1 MSAARLFIFGPIPAP
16 ETWVMASDA
25 PRGYLKLCSLSITPR
40 ARSGSGTDL
49 VLTDHGLQSQL
60 AQLLRAFEQCDGAGR
75 AEVVRHA
82 ERLAEAAP

>member
-1 MSAARLFIFGPIPAP
+1 MSAARMFIFGPIPAP

-49 VLTDHGLQSQL
+49 VLTEDALRGQLQRLL
-60 AQLLRAFEQCDGAGR
+60 AAFHQIDA
-75 AEVVRHA
+75 AAKDEVVR
-82 ERLAEAAP
+82 LAEQLAGAAL